1 MFNYSRLVSII
12 IMFFF
17 FAGKFEFRVSTIIEN
32 VHTKAYHYDDVNVSK
47 KNEIAHVHSYNHKP
61 IITL

>member
-1 MFNYSRLVSII
+1 MII
-12 IMFFF
+12 FFF
-17 FAGKFEFRVSTIIEN
+17 FTGKFEFRVSTIIEN

-47 KNEIAHVHSYNHKP
+47 KKIVYTYTNRKP